1 MNQECNNCG
10 TQFNALKRWQK
21 YCSNACRV
29 SAHNKRIHAKETQQ
43 INGTETQQINAM
55 ETQQINGT
63 LTPIEMHTSNKVDA
77 MIERILSE
85 RQAVYESKMQAMQKE
100 YENKILELRLTDLE
114 RKVKDL
120 ESAHEESSQGIKMQD
135 VMAGVGSYFATQMS
149 NQTTKSE
156 KSDGK

>member
-1 MNQECNNCG
+1 
-10 TQFNALKRWQK
+10 
-21 YCSNACRV
+21 
-29 SAHNKRIHAKETQQ
+29 
-43 INGTETQQINAM
+43 
-55 ETQQINGT
+55 
-63 LTPIEMHTSNKVDA
+63 

-85 RQAVYESKMQAMQKE
+85 RQSVYESKMEAMRKE

-149 NQTTKSE
+149 NSMSSSTPKQETK
-156 KSDGK
+156 

>member
-1 MNQECNNCG
+1 ME
-10 TQFNALKRWQK
+10 
-21 YCSNACRV
+21 S
-29 SAHNKRIHAKETQQ
+29 
-43 INGTETQQINAM
+43 INAP
-55 ETQQINGT
+55 
-63 LTPIEMHTSNKVDA
+63 LTPIETHTSNKIDA

-85 RQAVYESKMQAMQKE
+85 RQSVYESKMEAMRKE

-149 NQTTKSE
+149 SKLNESTPKKETK
-156 KSDGK
+156 